1 MNILEVILKINPNAE
16 AVVIDNDINTIEWHN
31 GTTPISK
38 ADIEAKMVE
47 VQADIMANTY
57 KFKGVALASA
67 SETSLLTAS
76 SNETLIVKSI
86 RVTNNTSNTP
96 TFSLDVLDSS
106 ASNAEFTIL
115 KTQSLAANSSVEIL
129 TVPLILESSD
139 QLKATVSSS
148 DSVHIGISY
157 LNIT

>member
-1 MNILEVILKINPNAE
+1 
-16 AVVIDNDINTIEWHN
+16 
-31 GTTPISK
+31 
-38 ADIEAKMVE
+38 
-47 VQADIMANTY
+47 MANNY

-67 SETSLLTAS
+67 SETAILTAA
-76 SNETLIVKSI
+76 SNETIIVKSI
-86 RVTNNTSNTP
+86 RVTNNTANTP

-106 ASNAEFTIL
+106 ASNAEYTIL
-115 KTQSLAANSSVEIL
+115 KTQSLTANSSVEIL